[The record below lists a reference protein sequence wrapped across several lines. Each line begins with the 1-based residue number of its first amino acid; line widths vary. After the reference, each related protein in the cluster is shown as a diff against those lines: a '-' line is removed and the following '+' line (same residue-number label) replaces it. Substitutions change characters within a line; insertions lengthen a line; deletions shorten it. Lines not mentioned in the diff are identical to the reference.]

1 MISFGSK
8 FLDTN
13 KNTIQR
19 KKQQTISAIWC
30 KIDWRIL
37 ITLLQFI
44 YVHQTKKKYIDK
56 ITTLLLSYLLAMTYQ
71 VTCSVLKGFT
81 ISGPLSYQYCL
92 YFYLFRKLWNMKN
105 NSYNLSFLVRT
116 KWNEYLKS
124 RIPSKLPGYTICI
137 RIKKIWNHFIFQI
150 YMLCL
155 IAQCRVD

>member
-30 KIDWRIL
+30 KIDWRIV
-37 ITLLQFI
+37 ITLLPLI
-44 YVHQTKKKYIDK
+44 YVQQTKKKYIDK

-81 ISGPLSYQYCL
+81 TSGPLSYQYCL
-92 YFYLFRKLWNMKN
+92 YFYLFWKVWKLRTN
-105 NSYNLSFLVRT
+105 NNNHTSSLVVGI
-116 KWNEYLKS
+116 KLNAFFEYVFYAFG
-124 RIPSKLPGYTICI
+124 IT
-137 RIKKIWNHFIFQI
+137 WI
-150 YMLCL
+150 YHLH
-155 IAQCRVD
+155 